1 MADSLDTDVV
11 VIGAGPVGLL
21 LAGELRLGGAR
32 VTVLE
37 QRTEPTTES
46 RASTLHTR
54 SMEILAERGL
64 LERLGPLQSGGP
76 GHFGG
81 MPLDLTA
88 AAPGHPYA
96 GQWKCP
102 QSRLE
107 AVLQERATESGARV
121 LRGHVLTGLRSR
133 TDRVEAGFIAL
144 GGQPAVLSASYLVG
158 CDGERSTVRQ
168 LAGFEVTGE
177 DGTLEMLRADL
188 AGIDVPNRRFERHP
202 HGLATAFRWPD
213 GTTRVMVHVHGSTPG
228 RRAGVPALDEV
239 VDAWALVTGED
250 ISAGTP
256 LWLNSFDNTAL
267 QARSYVKGRILLAG
281 DAAHVQMPVGGQALN
296 LGLQDAADL
305 GSKLAQQVAGPD
317 DFGGPEEAAGS
328 TLLDSY
334 HDARHRIGAATITN
348 IQAQARL
355 LLGGPEVDG
364 LRSVFGELLEI
375 GPARRHL
382 ARAISGLRPPEPGLP
397 LSGPSEPLS
406 AERDRISPHPMSP
419 PKIVGETP

>member
-64 LERLGPLQSGGP
+64 LDRLGPLQSGGP

-107 AVLQERATESGARV
+107 AVLQEWATESGARV

-133 TDRVEAGFIAL
+133 TDRVEA
-144 GGQPAVLSASYLVG
+144 
-158 CDGERSTVRQ
+158 
-168 LAGFEVTGE
+168 
-177 DGTLEMLRADL
+177 
-188 AGIDVPNRRFERHP
+188 
-202 HGLATAFRWPD
+202 
-213 GTTRVMVHVHGSTPG
+213 
-228 RRAGVPALDEV
+228 
-239 VDAWALVTGED
+239 
-250 ISAGTP
+250 
-256 LWLNSFDNTAL
+256 
-267 QARSYVKGRILLAG
+267 
-281 DAAHVQMPVGGQALN
+281 
-296 LGLQDAADL
+296 
-305 GSKLAQQVAGPD
+305 
-317 DFGGPEEAAGS
+317 
-328 TLLDSY
+328 
-334 HDARHRIGAATITN
+334 
-348 IQAQARL
+348 
-355 LLGGPEVDG
+355 
-364 LRSVFGELLEI
+364 
-375 GPARRHL
+375 
-382 ARAISGLRPPEPGLP
+382 
-397 LSGPSEPLS
+397 
-406 AERDRISPHPMSP
+406 
-419 PKIVGETP
+419 